1 MFKSDRFMRTSLHI
15 IAVLV
20 ILFLLT
26 KIPNILAPLKAAFSL
41 VFFPIVMS
49 LFLYYLFRPII
60 RKLDQWKIRRPWSIL
75 ILYAAAISLFAG
87 FSLWV
92 WPIFRSQF
100 LNFSDN
106 LPQLAQSFSNQLQVL
121 LVKVQEQEIWGTRIN
136 ELDVGIDLPQKLSG
150 YIENILNSIS
160 NSLTS
165 ALSTLAWIFLVVST
179 VPMILYFM
187 LKDDRKGYA
196 FLLKAAPVKTR
207 PTFRHMAK
215 EIDTALSGFIVGRV
229 FLAACV
235 GVFDLIGFLFI
246 GVPYPLLLI
255 LIIILTDMIPYIGVY
270 LGALPVVIVGFIDA
284 PSSVIWIVGVIVL
297 GQMLRNNLLSP
308 VIYGSALD
316 IHPLTTVFLLL
327 SGGAIGGFIAIL
339 IVIPAYMVVK
349 IVTLHL
355 YRYYRSSK
363 KAKPNLNP

>member
-15 IAVLV
+15 IFILI

-26 KIPNILAPLKAAFSL
+26 QIPSIIAPLKAAFSL
-41 VFFPIVMS
+41 IFFPIVMS
-49 LFLYYLFRPII
+49 LFLYYLFRPTI
-60 RKLDQWKIRRPWSIL
+60 RKLNDWHIKRPWSIL
-75 ILYAAAISLFAG
+75 MLYAAAVGVFAG
-87 FSLWV
+87 FAIWV
-92 WPIFRSQF
+92 WPILRSQF

-106 LPQLAQSFSNQLQVL
+106 LPQLAQNFSNQLQL
-121 LVKVQEQEIWGTRIN
+121 LMLQVQEQEIWGTRIN
-136 ELDVGIDLPQKLSG
+136 DIDVGIDIPQQLSG
-150 YIENILNSIS
+150 YLENVLNSIS

-165 ALSTLAWIFLVVST
+165 ALSTVAWIFLVVST

-196 FLLKAAPVKTR
+196 FLLKAAPMKIR
-207 PTFRHMAK
+207 PTFRDMAK
-215 EIDTALSGFIVGRV
+215 DIDAALSGFIVGRV
-229 FLAACV
+229 LLAACV
-235 GVFDLIGFLFI
+235 GVFDLIGFLII

-255 LIIILTDMIPYIGVY
+255 LFIILTDMIPYIGVY
-270 LGALPVVIVGFIDA
+270 LGAIPVVIVGFIDS
-284 PSSVIWIVGVIVL
+284 PTTVIWIVVVIAL

-308 VIYGSALD
+308 MIYGSALD

-339 IVIPAYMVVK
+339 IVIPSYMVVK
-349 IVTLHL
+349 IVAIHL

-363 KAKPNLNP
+363 LTRPDLH